1 MKFHGHTSNRYAQG
15 DFEMEMLCV
24 FRIDKKSLVEISI
37 SNTWSVRNLR
47 NKIRT
52 NQKNVP

>member
-1 MKFHGHTSNRYAQG
+1 LKFHGHTSNRYAQG